1 MTSPRKRNLKRF
13 TFYNMDLETELMLL
27 PRLGLAVFLGVLI
40 GIDRETDGHDAGIR
54 TYAAVCLGA
63 ALLTIINTH
72 IEVADQTRIVAN
84 IVSGI
89 GFLGAGIIFRDS
101 SKNTISGLT
110 TAATIW
116 ASAGV
121 GIAIGYGMYLIGITS
136 TLLIILLLVSH
147 HFPFFKAKYGKET
160 RGNNE

>member
-1 MTSPRKRNLKRF
+1 MELQ
-13 TFYNMDLETELMLL
+13 TELMLL
-27 PRLGLAVFLGVLI
+27 PRLGLAVILGILI
-40 GIDRETDGHDAGIR
+40 GVDREIHGHDAGIR

-89 GFLGAGIIFRDS
+89 GFLGAGIIFKDN
-101 SKNTISGLT
+101 SKNSISGLT
-110 TAATIW
+110 TAATVW

-121 GIAIGYGMYLIGITS
+121 GIAVGFGMYLISITS
-136 TLLIILLLVSH
+136 TLLIILLLISH
-147 HFPFFKAKYGKET
+147 HFPLLKNKNK
-160 RGNNE
+160 

>member
-1 MTSPRKRNLKRF
+1 
-13 TFYNMDLETELMLL
+13 MDLETELMLL

-89 GFLGAGIIFRDS
+89 GFLGAGIIFKDN
-101 SKNTISGLT
+101 SKGSIVGLT
-110 TAATIW
+110 TAATVW
-116 ASAGV
+116 ATAGV
-121 GIAIGYGMYLIGITS
+121 GISLGFGMYLLSITS
-136 TLLIILLLVSH
+136 TLLIILLLVARKL
-147 HFPFFKAKYGKET
+147 PYLKNRK
-160 RGNNE
+160 

>member
-1 MTSPRKRNLKRF
+1 MMTSPRKRNLKRF

-89 GFLGAGIIFRDS
+89 GFLGAGIIFKDN
-101 SKNTISGLT
+101 SKGSIVGLT
-110 TAATIW
+110 TAATVW
-116 ASAGV
+116 ATEGV
-121 GIAIGYGMYLIGITS
+121 GISLGFGMYLLSITS
-136 TLLIILLLVSH
+136 TLLIILLLVARKL
-147 HFPFFKAKYGKET
+147 PYLKNRK
-160 RGNNE
+160 

>member
-1 MTSPRKRNLKRF
+1 MELQ
-13 TFYNMDLETELMLL
+13 TELLLL
-27 PRLGLAVFLGVLI
+27 PRLGLAVLLGILM
-40 GIDRETDGHDAGIR
+40 GLDREIHGHDAGIR
-54 TYAAVCLGA
+54 TYASVCLGA

-72 IEVADQTRIVAN
+72 IELADQTRIVAN

-121 GIAIGYGMYLIGITS
+121 GIAVGYGMYLIGITS
-136 TLLIILLLVSH
+136 TLLIILLLISH
-147 HFPFFKAKYGKET
+147 HFPILKNKNK
-160 RGNNE
+160 

>member
-1 MTSPRKRNLKRF
+1 MMTSPRKRNLKRF

-89 GFLGAGIIFRDS
+89 GFLGAGIIFKDN
-101 SKNTISGLT
+101 SKGSIVGLT
-110 TAATIW
+110 TAATVW
-116 ASAGV
+116 ATAGV
-121 GIAIGYGMYLIGITS
+121 GISLGFGMYLLSITS
-136 TLLIILLLVSH
+136 TLLIILLLVARKL
-147 HFPFFKAKYGKET
+147 PYLKNRK
-160 RGNNE
+160 

>member
-1 MTSPRKRNLKRF
+1 
-13 TFYNMDLETELMLL
+13 MDLQTEITLI
-27 PRLGLAVFLGVLI
+27 PRLLVALLLGFLI
-40 GIDRETDGHDAGIR
+40 GLDREIHGHDAGIR
-54 TYAAVCLGA
+54 TYASVCLGA

-101 SKNTISGLT
+101 VKHSISGLT

-116 ASAGV
+116 ATAGI
-121 GIAIGYGMYLIGITS
+121 GIAIGYGMYLIGITGAF
-136 TLLIILLLVSH
+136 LIILLLVSH
-147 HFPFFKAKYGKET
+147 HFPFKKKT
-160 RGNNE
+160 MK